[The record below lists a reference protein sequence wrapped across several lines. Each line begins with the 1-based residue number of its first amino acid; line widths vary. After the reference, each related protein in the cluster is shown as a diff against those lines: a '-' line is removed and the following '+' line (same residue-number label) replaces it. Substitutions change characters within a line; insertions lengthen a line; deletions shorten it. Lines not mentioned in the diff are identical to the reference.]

1 MFFVHSSGMFFLLL
15 SLSLFICDNAWHPP
29 NHRPRRQQSPLAAS
43 SGQSWHQPIQQHCLP
58 LLHSSWPSASPR
70 SSPHPAT
77 TCRFKD
83 QAWHEEV
90 LVRFLHYPSINCY
103 HRLVRKDSEKESCWS
118 SQGRVCTSASCPR
131 RACCQSADLH
141 YKCTSYNYNEF

>member
-70 SSPHPAT
+70 SSPHPAILET
-77 TCRFKD
+77 HFAIKAELFETVAQHPEWFWSDKLKNLKD
-83 QAWHEEV
+83 AV
-90 LVRFLHYPSINCY
+90 Y
-103 HRLVRKDSEKESCWS
+103 
-118 SQGRVCTSASCPR
+118 
-131 RACCQSADLH
+131 RATQ
-141 YKCTSYNYNEF
+141 

>member
-70 SSPHPAT
+70 SSPHPAILET
-77 TCRFKD
+77 DFAIK
-83 QAWHEEV
+83 AELFELW
-90 LVRFLHYPSINCY
+90 PSTRNG
-103 HRLVRKDSEKESCWS
+103 SGATS
-118 SQGRVCTSASCPR
+118 SRTLRMLCTVQR
-131 RACCQSADLH
+131 NK
-141 YKCTSYNYNEF
+141 Y